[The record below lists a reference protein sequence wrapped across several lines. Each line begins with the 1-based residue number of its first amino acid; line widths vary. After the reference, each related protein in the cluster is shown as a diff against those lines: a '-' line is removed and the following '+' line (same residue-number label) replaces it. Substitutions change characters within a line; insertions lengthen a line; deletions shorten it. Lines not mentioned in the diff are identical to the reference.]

1 MHFLY
6 ASDEGFSDVLKASLH
21 SLLECHA
28 QSDIIVHIVGQDLSA
43 ETVSDIEAL
52 VDEAAQRVEFIEM
65 PDFGSL
71 FGKELDT
78 RRFTLSA
85 FSRLF
90 VDSLLSEDVDR
101 VVYLDCDTVVTANL
115 TSLWATDL
123 DGAVVGAVNDC
134 RNWRYLANLGL
145 PRDAIYVN
153 SGVLLIDV
161 ARFRS
166 GGWQRRFCEAM
177 VTFDGLLEFP
187 DNDLICMLMQ
197 DCLKV
202 LPPEYNMISAVRA
215 GGYEE
220 VLKLRRPTNYYGRA
234 EFERAKTRPAILHYT
249 TFFGVRGRP
258 WNEGYDD
265 EDGRPFRRHLEATR
279 GIVRRP
285 AQLSRVKSLA
295 VTSLHGPLR
304 PLALAVFGIAHSTIK
319 PSLDWRTRRRIV
331 ELASGAEA

>member
-28 QSDIIVHIVGQDLSA
+28 QSDIVVHIVGQDLSA
-43 ETVSDIEAL
+43 ETVSDITAL
-52 VDEAAQRVEFIEM
+52 VGGAGQRVEFIEM
-65 PDFGSL
+65 PDFASL
-71 FGKELDT
+71 FDRELDT

-90 VDSLLSEDVDR
+90 VDSLVSEDVNR
-101 VVYLDCDTVVTANL
+101 VVYLDCDTIVTANL
-115 TSLWATDL
+115 DSLWGVDL
-123 DGAVVGAVNDC
+123 GGAVIGAVNDC

-145 PRDAIYVN
+145 PRDATYVN

-161 ARFRS
+161 ERFRS
-166 GGWQRRFCEAM
+166 GGWQRRFCDAM

-202 LPPEYNMISAVRA
+202 LPPDYNMISAVRA
-215 GGYEE
+215 GGYDE
-220 VLKLRRPTNYYGRA
+220 VLKLRRPTNYYERA
-234 EFERAKTRPAILHYT
+234 EFEHAKAHPAILHYT

-258 WNEGYDD
+258 WHEGYSD

-279 GIVRRP
+279 GTLRHPVR
-285 AQLSRVKSLA
+285 LSRVKSMS
-295 VTSLHGPLR
+295 VTSLQGPLR
-304 PLALAVFGIAHSTIK
+304 PLALAVFGIAHSVIK
-319 PSLDWRTRRRIV
+319 PSLGWRTRRRIV
-331 ELASGAEA
+331 ELASIGV